1 MSVQYHTEKRNQM
14 AIKRIETAAPRMA
27 TAEETALQKEYTKK
41 VLAITRGLPAP
52 KACVVTYGCQQN
64 EADSERIAGALC
76 AMGYEK
82 TEAPEE
88 ADIIIVNTC
97 AVRDHAEKKAL
108 SITGGYKHLKK
119 KNPALIVGV
128 CGCMV
133 SKSDMS
139 ERIKKSYPYI
149 DLVFGTESLWRL
161 PELLYRTMSENKRQF
176 FPNLGAPVTMEGTPV
191 LRESGYKAW
200 VSIMYG
206 CNNFCTYCIVPYVRG
221 RERSRLPEDI
231 LDEVKGL
238 IAEGYREITLLGQNV
253 NSYGKEF
260 ETPCDFA
267 ELLSRIASLDGD
279 FLVRFMTS
287 HPKDASKKL
296 IDTMAAYPK
305 IAKHFHLPV
314 QSGSE
319 RILAEMNRHYNRET
333 YLSLIR
339 YMREKMPDITI
350 STDIIV
356 GFPGETEA
364 DFEDTLSIVREV
376 GYDMMYSFIYS
387 KRTGTPAAEMA
398 DQIPEEVTGPRF
410 ARLIETQNEI
420 SLMKNKPYEEKTVR
434 VLVDGRSKNNPEMF
448 SGRTEGNKIVLF
460 EGDDSMTGTFV
471 NVYIREA
478 QTFALKGEAVANS

>member
-1 MSVQYHTEKRNQM
+1 
-14 AIKRIETAAPRMA
+14 MA
-27 TAEETALQKEYTKK
+27 TAEELSLQKEYTEK
-41 VLAITRGLPAP
+41 VRTMVSTLAAP
-52 KACVVTYGCQQN
+52 RACVVTYGCQQN
-64 EADSERIAGALC
+64 EADSERIQGTLL

-82 TEAPEE
+82 TDDPAM

-108 SITGGYKHLKK
+108 SITGGYKHLKNK
-119 KNPALIVGV
+119 KPSLIIGV

-139 ERIKKSYPYI
+139 DKIKKSYPYI
-149 DLVFGTESLWRL
+149 DLVFGTENLWRL
-161 PELLYRTMSENKRQF
+161 PELLYRVMTEDKRMF
-176 FPNLGAPVTMEGTPV
+176 FPNLGEPVVAEGIPV

-221 RERSRLPEDI
+221 RERSRCPEDI
-231 LDEVKGL
+231 
-238 IAEGYREITLLGQNV
+238 IAEIRELVADGYKEITLLGQNV

-260 ETPCDFA
+260 GDECDFSD
-267 ELLSRIASLDGD
+267 LLSRIAEIEGD

-287 HPKDASKKL
+287 HPKDASRKL
-296 IDTMAAYPK
+296 IDTMASSEK

-314 QSGSE
+314 QSGSD
-319 RILAEMNRHYNRET
+319 RILREMNRHYDRES

-339 YMREKMPDITI
+339 YMREKMPEITI

-364 DFEDTLSIVREV
+364 DFEDTLSIVRAV

-387 KRTGTPAAEMA
+387 KRTGTPAAEME

-410 ARLIETQNEI
+410 SRLIETQNAI
-420 SLMKNKPYEEKTVR
+420 SLTKNEPYTGKTVR

-460 EGDDSMTGTFV
+460 EGDDAMTGTFV
-471 NVYIREA
+471 MVHIREA
-478 QTFALKGEAVANS
+478 QTFALKGEVVSR